1 MKRKLLAA
9 AALTA
14 GVLLIAGCAK
24 RETGNGVTAWGDE
37 KASEVPVTERVRS
50 VPSDTAEEK
59 NTATEKDEH
68 EQPKEGKGTF
78 DGWADSGSVE
88 IKMQEGGY
96 QTFFVEDD
104 SVREV
109 LNQKGEGSEI
119 TFTYGA
125 VEGQINRKIISV
137 K

>member
-59 NTATEKDEH
+59 NTATE
-68 EQPKEGKGTF
+68 T
-78 DGWADSGSVE
+78 DSGSVE

-109 LNQKGEGSEI
+109 LNQKGGGSEI

-125 VEGQINRKIISV
+125 VEGQINRKII
-137 K
+137 KIE

>member
-1 MKRKLLAA
+1 
-9 AALTA
+9 
-14 GVLLIAGCAK
+14 
-24 RETGNGVTAWGDE
+24 
-37 KASEVPVTERVRS
+37 
-50 VPSDTAEEK
+50 
-59 NTATEKDEH
+59 
-68 EQPKEGKGTF
+68 
-78 DGWADSGSVE
+78 
-88 IKMQEGGY
+88 MQEGGY

>member
-59 NTATEKDEH
+59 NTATEKDE
-68 EQPKEGKGTF
+68 
-78 DGWADSGSVE
+78 
-88 IKMQEGGY
+88 
-96 QTFFVEDD
+96 
-104 SVREV
+104 
-109 LNQKGEGSEI
+109 
-119 TFTYGA
+119 
-125 VEGQINRKIISV
+125 
-137 K
+137 